1 MGGVGALEMGSLR
14 PLSKLSQFGVRAGET
29 EAKAE
34 SFSAYLSQIFF
45 FLFLEGKH
53 LTTNNHTILNFRAF
67 PFSEHFTTSDLFC
80 PHNKAR
86 NRRREGVLAPV

>member
-45 FLFLEGKH
+45 FSFFGGK
-53 LTTNNHTILNFRAF
+53 
-67 PFSEHFTTSDLFC
+67 
-80 PHNKAR
+80 
-86 NRRREGVLAPV
+86 APYDK